1 MRIKILSKKVA
12 AEKLARW
19 EELSA
24 IEKEILA
31 EKSAIED
38 DFKKELDRKG
48 VEILEIGNK
57 KVRWTSV
64 VSNRFDSTG
73 FKKSFPELY
82 KAWTKAVP
90 SRRFTIG

>member
-1 MRIKILSKKVA
+1 MLSKKVA

-24 IEKEILA
+24 LEKEILA

-48 VEILEIGNK
+48 VEILEVGNK

-73 FKKSFPELY
+73 FKKSFSELY

-90 SRRFTIG
+90 SRRFSIG

>member
-1 MRIKILSKKVA
+1 MLSKKVA

-82 KAWTKAVP
+82 MAWTKAVP
-90 SRRFTIG
+90 SRRFSIG